1 MIASDFSF
9 IIPVFNRPEE
19 IRELLESF
27 CALNTPKTFEI
38 VIIEDGS
45 TLDSKLI
52 IDNFLD
58 QLKISYFS
66 KSNTGPGHSRNYG
79 MQRAK
84 GRYFIILDSDCIL
97 PPDYLQ
103 LVISKLNTHYV
114 DGFGGP

>member
-27 CALNTPKTFEI
+27 CALEAPKTFEI

-52 IDNFLD
+52 IDNFTE
-58 QLKISYFS
+58 QLKISYYV
-66 KSNTGPGHSRNYG
+66 KENTGPGHSRELWNG
-79 MQRAK
+79 TCQRPLFYHP
-84 GRYFIILDSDCIL
+84 RL
-97 PPDYLQ
+97 
-103 LVISKLNTHYV
+103 
-114 DGFGGP
+114 